1 MSYQKKRLME
11 LRTYVPYDL
20 ALQLKELGFNE
31 YCHTW
36 YDHRGEIHWFRLGY
50 TQMTCAGC
58 NKNLPEHTCVAP
70 EIPELVS
77 WIRQSYG
84 LFLTPKF
91 DLETRKYSY
100 EIIDVKGE
108 PGWQDT
114 NSRGKTWKTPSDA
127 LLEGI
132 KWLAKEGKL

>member
-1 MSYQKKRLME
+1 ME
-11 LRTYVPYDL
+11 LRTYVPYNL

-50 TQMTCAGC
+50 TSMTCAGH

-70 EIPELVS
+70 EVSEIVS
-77 WIRQSYG
+77 WVRQEHG
-84 LFLTPKF
+84 LFLSAKF
-91 DLETRKYSY
+91 DLETTKYSY
-100 EIIDVKGE
+100 EIIDIKAE
-108 PGWQDT
+108 PGWRVSD
-114 NSRGKTWKTPSDA
+114 SRSKTWKTPDDA

-132 KWLAKEGKL
+132 KWLIKEGKL